1 MPKRIVTEL
10 TDLAAD
16 APYTY
21 AELHAHHKAG
31 TLAATLATLTPK
43 ERVACAAVVAERT
56 KRELTDVMRRFARLL
71 HEAGGVTPPPAPAGA
86 RRTAAGSWIVASDTN
101 PRTSYLISPDLTQC
115 GCPGFR
121 FRGRCKHLNH
131 LIAA

>member
-1 MPKRIVTEL
+1 MPKTIVTEV

-16 APYTY
+16 SPFTY
-21 AELHAHHKAG
+21 AQLATMHRSG
-31 TLAATLATLTPK
+31 TLAATLAALTPK
-43 ERVACAAVVAERT
+43 QRVACAAVVAERT
-56 KRELTDVMRRFARLL
+56 GKDVSDVQRRFARLL
-71 HEAGGVTPPPAPAGA
+71 NDAEGVTPPPAPASA

-115 GCPGFR
+115 GCPGFK
-121 FRGRCKHLNH
+121 FRGRCKHLNR